1 MSKKFIPDSSALMQ
15 TDWKKPTVDVKDIK
29 SVVLLGFIAVA
40 AVAVFLPW
48 LSVGASLEDYGTL
61 KLRAFGFGTWY
72 GIVGLFAALIAIAG
86 VLYKHYSLTFCASLA
101 AVVMGIIGLN
111 AHPDANLSVSF
122 DSPAIEAEYNKGM
135 KELGLGSSPSI
146 EIPGPVVALVE
157 MGVDFVDQDVF
168 KTLLMK
174 NPQLKNAPFDEL
186 DFINH
191 RLGAWMYLIFSAL
204 AAVLSYIIL
213 SFGDIRC
220 FMKKATP
227 APVVSAPQDEE
238 TVVG

>member
-1 MSKKFIPDSSALMQ
+1 MYKKFIPDSSSLRQ
-15 TDWKKPTVDVKDIK
+15 TDWKKPHVELKNVKTVL
-29 SVVLLGFIAVA
+29 LLGFVLVA
-40 AVAVFLPW
+40 LVAVFIPW
-48 LSVGASLEDYGTL
+48 LSVGASWEGYGAL
-61 KLRAFGFGTWY
+61 KLRAFGIGTWY

-86 VLYKHYSLTFCASLA
+86 VIYKHYSLTFCASLA

-111 AHPDANLSVSF
+111 AHPDAKLSVSF
-122 DSPAIEAEYNKGM
+122 DSPTMEAEFNSEM

-146 EIPGPVVALVE
+146 EIPGLIVALVE
-157 MGVDFVDQDVF
+157 MSVDFADQDVF
-168 KTLLMK
+168 KAIMAK
-174 NPQLKNAPFDEL
+174 NPQFKNAPFDEFE
-186 DFINH
+186 FINH
-191 RLGAWMYLIFSAL
+191 RIGAWIYLIFSAL

-220 FMKKATP
+220 FMKKTAP